1 MPETFDSSLPLVS
14 ILIPTHNRPE
24 FFRSALESAL
34 AQTYPN
40 IEIVISD
47 NSDDDRTA
55 ELIKECYSMESR
67 IFYKR
72 NPGFS
77 YVENWCWLLDR
88 AKGEYF
94 NYLFDDDLFAPQ
106 KIARMVET
114 FQRNPGTVLV
124 SSCRFVIDENGEPW
138 DGDVSSF
145 EHEGRMS
152 GQEVIKKIFQ
162 TQLNLIGEYTTVL
175 VPTRYRSFVRTPI
188 ARKSILADVE
198 SWTAILRRGDLYWL
212 NEPLSSF
219 RQHGGQGSALPFAEA
234 QGAFHWCSL
243 LGREFRLGQDPAQ
256 QVDLLI
262 RLALR
267 LCVGYN
273 RWCELQKNC
282 TRINASAAVVGQKES
297 EKEFFRVV
305 DDYAQPLFSLNMPEL
320 AFLSR
325 FAGRA
330 DFTDRSGARHAL
342 LIVHGKDLSL
352 QEMEQLAGEVTEDF
366 DVCIVAQGALDLEV
380 LAAKFG
386 WSFLQGHSG
395 EELFLWNT
403 AVRLHPEAEVIL
415 RYDAGSRLRRGAF
428 LAMLSCFSYMQAE
441 RRYAV
446 GCILPLPDGF
456 RPPSAKLQGIS
467 AESETVYT
475 LVNYRCPSLAV
486 CLLTRSFW
494 TQLGGFQPEDV
505 IREYCIEQGYVLAA
519 AKKAIALLPQ

>member
-1 MPETFDSSLPLVS
+1 
-14 ILIPTHNRPE
+14 
-24 FFRSALESAL
+24 
-34 AQTYPN
+34 
-40 IEIVISD
+40 
-47 NSDDDRTA
+47 
-55 ELIKECYSMESR
+55 
-67 IFYKR
+67 
-72 NPGFS
+72 
-77 YVENWCWLLDR
+77 
-88 AKGEYF
+88 
-94 NYLFDDDLFAPQ
+94 
-106 KIARMVET
+106 
-114 FQRNPGTVLV
+114 
-124 SSCRFVIDENGEPW
+124 
-138 DGDVSSF
+138 
-145 EHEGRMS
+145 MS
-152 GQEVIKKIFQ
+152 
-162 TQLNLIGEYTTVL
+162 
-175 VPTRYRSFVRTPI
+175 
-188 ARKSILADVE
+188 
-198 SWTAILRRGDLYWL
+198 
-212 NEPLSSF
+212 
-219 RQHGGQGSALPFAEA
+219 
-234 QGAFHWCSL
+234 
-243 LGREFRLGQDPAQ
+243 
-256 QVDLLI
+256 
-262 RLALR
+262 
-267 LCVGYN
+267 
-273 RWCELQKNC
+273 
-282 TRINASAAVVGQKES
+282 
-297 EKEFFRVV
+297 
-305 DDYAQPLFSLNMPEL
+305 EL